1 MPIAETS
8 SSLRDGDI
16 IYGMWDTRYKM
27 TSGPQAIPIKL
38 YTILQCILWFSVGYF
53 AAATSLRLWNKQA
66 MLLCLD
72 MIEELVFR
80 TEGAI
85 TGSTCILVILLALAV
100 VEWN

>member
-1 MPIAETS
+1 MRYKVGHMPIAEIRD
-8 SSLRDGDI
+8 SLRSGGAI
-16 IYGMWDTRYKM
+16 CVVWGTWHMM

-38 YTILQCILWFSVGYF
+38 HTILQCNLWFSVGCL

-72 MIEELVFR
+72 VIEELVFR

-85 TGSTCILVILLALAV
+85 TGSACILVIL
-100 VEWN
+100 